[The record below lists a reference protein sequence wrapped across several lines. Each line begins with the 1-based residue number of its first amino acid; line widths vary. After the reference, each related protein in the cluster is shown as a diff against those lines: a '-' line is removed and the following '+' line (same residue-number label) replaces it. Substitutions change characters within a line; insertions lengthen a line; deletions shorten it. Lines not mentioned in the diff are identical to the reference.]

1 MIKKPLIS
9 IIITYFDKLEYIKK
23 TLESVLAQSYKN
35 YELIFIYDDNNLND
49 FKFIKPLLIKFK
61 KKKVI
66 LNKKN
71 IGVSQSRN
79 KALNL
84 SKGDYIAFIDSDDIW
99 KKTKLIKQLKFMR
112 KNLSDFS
119 FTSYDVIN
127 YQNRIIKKR
136 VVNLDPSYK
145 TLQKKKYYWT

>member
-1 MIKKPLIS
+1 MTKKPLIS
-9 IIITYFDKLEYIKK
+9 IIITYFNKLEYIEK

-61 KKKVI
+61 KKKII

-71 IGVSQSRN
+71 IGFSQSRN

-112 KNLSDFS
+112 KNLSNFS
-119 FTSYDVIN
+119 FTTYDVIN
-127 YQNRIIKKR
+127 YKN
-136 VVNLDPSYK
+136 
-145 TLQKKKYYWT
+145 QKNTF

>member
-66 LNKKN
+66 LNRKN

-79 KALNL
+79 KALNV

-136 VVNLDPSYK
+136 IVNLDPSYK
-145 TLQKKKYYWT
+145 TLQKKNII